1 MHKDIKQYSTI
12 FNDTRRD
19 TMTVGDRIKYL
30 RIEKGMTQ
38 EELGEKVGVKN
49 AAINKYETGIV
60 VNLKR
65 DMIVKLASALDTTPA
80 YLMGWEDEEP
90 DDIDLMEL
98 REQLRRSPETRMLFS
113 VTKHATPE
121 QIKLVAEMLKQ
132 WKHASE

>member
-1 MHKDIKQYSTI
+1 
-12 FNDTRRD
+12 
-19 TMTVGDRIKYL
+19 MTVGERIKYL

-38 EELGEKVGVKN
+38 DELGEKVGVKK

-65 DMIVKLASALDTTPA
+65 DMISKLAYALDTTPA

-113 VTKHATPE
+113 VTKNATPE

-132 WKHASE
+132 WKHVSE

>member
-1 MHKDIKQYSTI
+1 
-12 FNDTRRD
+12 
-19 TMTVGDRIKYL
+19 MTVGDRIKYL